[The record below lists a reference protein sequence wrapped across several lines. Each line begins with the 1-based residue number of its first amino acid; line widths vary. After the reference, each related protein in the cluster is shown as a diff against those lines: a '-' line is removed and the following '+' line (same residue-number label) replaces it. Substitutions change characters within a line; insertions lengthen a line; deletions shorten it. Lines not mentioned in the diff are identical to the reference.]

1 MELNEIQKYVK
12 EQLSEKRYNHSVGV
26 MERSEELAKLYGADV
41 EAAKKIGIAHDIAK
55 EISEED
61 KLKYVKDNN
70 IEIDEVEKENTPLL
84 HAKIGKDIAIK
95 KFGFSESMG
104 QAIANHTTGNK
115 DMDIYSKILFIAD
128 RTSKERNFEDIEY
141 IKELEKKDIDE
152 AVLYILDK
160 KIKLQ
165 IEKRAPIHLNG
176 IIARNFLLNSNIKTD
191 ISNS

>member
-1 MELNEIQKYVK
+1 MELKEIQEYVK
-12 EQLSEKRYNHSVGV
+12 KQLSEKRYNHSVGV
-26 MERSEELAKLYGADV
+26 MERSEELAKMYGADV
-41 EAAKKIGIAHDIAK
+41 EIAKKIGIAHDVAK

-61 KLKYVKDNN
+61 KLKYV
-70 IEIDEVEKENTPLL
+70 EIDEVERENTPLL

-128 RTSKERNFEDIEY
+128 RTSKERNFDDIEY
-141 IKELEKKDIDE
+141 IKDLAKKDIDE

-160 KIKLQ
+160 KIELQ
-165 IEKRAPIHLNG
+165 VKKRALIHLNG
-176 IIARNFLLNSNIKTD
+176 IIARNYLLSNKK
-191 ISNS
+191 